1 MTRWTRSARHLLALA
16 LGLSLL
22 GATSAGAEGTVAIVL
37 EKNPAQKTLTLDN
50 GRILKVTSSTRIETE
65 QGDRVPFAEVPAAE
79 HERGRYAVTGSE
91 RIEYEATE
99 VGDDWI
105 ADRIVLKPV
114 RAQ

>member
-50 GRILKVTSSTRIETE
+50 GRILKVWRWE
-65 QGDRVPFAEVPAAE
+65 RPFYKFAGTNWKLLADDAEYWHSRE
-79 HERGRYAVTGSE
+79 NEFLNWRSQNR
-91 RIEYEATE
+91 
-99 VGDDWI
+99 
-105 ADRIVLKPV
+105 
-114 RAQ
+114 